1 MEKERRT
8 KALLLSTL
16 VVVVATLSIAFASLS
31 RTLNINGIG
40 KMDTA
45 TWDVRF
51 ENLREAKIVR
61 DAIEVDE
68 PKITDNGG
76 VVENINVKLT
86 KPKDEISYTV
96 DIVNDGTI
104 DAEITMIKDIE
115 LTDVQKKVFEFKVT
129 YTDTGEV
136 LKDGDLLPKKT
147 TKNITINI
155 KFKDDITEFDLPTES
170 QTINLSYQITYTQY
184 DGGNSDLPV
193 GPNTGGEVEIV
204 GNPVL
209 TPGEITFDSSTAFF
223 NGTLARN
230 KVESIDFLNSNV
242 VPSEYE

>member
-16 VVVVATLSIAFASLS
+16 VVVVATVSIAFAAMS

-45 TWDVRF
+45 SWSVYFD
-51 ENLREAKIVR
+51 NLSEATTVREAQEIGKPSISDDKGTVQ
-61 DAIEVDE
+61 D
-68 PKITDNGG
+68 
-76 VVENINVKLT
+76 INVKLSN
-86 KPKDEISYTV
+86 PKDEISYTV

-115 LTDVQKKVFEFKVT
+115 LTDAQKKVFEFKVT

-136 LKDGDLLPKKT
+136 LQNGDILPKDT

-155 KFKDDITEFDLPTES
+155 KFKDDITEAD
-170 QTINLSYQITYTQY
+170 
-184 DGGNSDLPV
+184 
-193 GPNTGGEVEIV
+193 
-204 GNPVL
+204 
-209 TPGEITFDSSTAFF
+209 
-223 NGTLARN
+223 
-230 KVESIDFLNSNV
+230 
-242 VPSEYE
+242 